1 MSQTYVHTC
10 TNCTSRNYK
19 CNSYNFWLNKY
30 MNSSYLGIRRI
41 KKIGPFLQ
49 KRHIQPRGSFTYTLY
64 TPHLDIYPHAHY
76 TQIQSTA
83 PNTYI
88 SHITHIYILTPH
100 ILKHIHQPYR
110 CTILTPQIHTHYPYT
125 WLTLHTHTCTTSLS
139 QAHTIYTTFYHTF
152 LLLNMYV
159 THSTHTHPTHT

>member
-41 KKIGPFLQ
+41 KKIRPFLQ

-64 TPHLDIYPHAHY
+64 TPHLDIYPSCTLY
-76 TQIQSTA
+76 SDM
-83 PNTYI
+83 
-88 SHITHIYILTPH
+88 IYSP
-100 ILKHIHQPYR
+100 KHIHLSY
-110 CTILTPQIHTHYPYT
+110 HTH
-125 WLTLHTHTCTTSLS
+125 LHTHTTHTKPYTSTLQMHNTDTTDTHTLPIHMTHTTYPHMHHITFTSTYHLYHLLS
-139 QAHTIYTTFYHTF
+139 HF

-159 THSTHTHPTHT
+159 THSTHTPHT